1 MAIKNT
7 PQYQQL
13 KEAMALIRELK
24 IPEHLQQKAL
34 EHLLQDVSE
43 HSQTSTPSDFRRS
56 SRPPKMTTGDLRDFI
71 NACSPKGACAEIP
84 ALLYWLKTREQKLI
98 VNENDILGS
107 LSTRKY
113 SPSQEYWAI
122 TSRSVFEKKIW
133 TPRSRRK
140 ISLVT
145 YAYHKRAK
153 ISSCMIS
160 NPKKKID
167 LNKIDDSMNIEH
179 YK

>member
-71 NACSPKGACAEIP
+71 NACNPKGAVAEIP

-98 VNENDILGS
+98 VNENDILEVYRRANIRPPKNIGQS
-107 LSTRKY
+107 LRDLSSRKKY
-113 SPSQEYWAI
+113 GRLEAVKDQPGYVRLSQAGEDFVLYDLQ
-122 TSRSVFEKKIW
+122 SQKK
-133 TPRSRRK
+133 
-140 ISLVT
+140 
-145 YAYHKRAK
+145 
-153 ISSCMIS
+153 
-160 NPKKKID
+160 D
-167 LNKIDDSMNIEH
+167 
-179 YK
+179 